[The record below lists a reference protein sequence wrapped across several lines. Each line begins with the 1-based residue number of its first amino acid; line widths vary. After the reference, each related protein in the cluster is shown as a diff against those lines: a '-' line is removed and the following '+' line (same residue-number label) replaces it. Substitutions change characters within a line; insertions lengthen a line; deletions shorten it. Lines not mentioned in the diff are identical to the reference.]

1 MPASSLRSGPR
12 PVAGPTLWRR
22 TLRWFGWPSMLSID
36 KVRRLCLDVIDD
48 VPPWHKQGLVS
59 RIAHLR
65 HPAEVP
71 EIKPHLFEAVSMH
84 LGERE
89 ARARIDRLDS
99 LLS

>member
-1 MPASSLRSGPR
+1 MPASSLRSSTR

-22 TLRWFGWPSMLSID
+22 TLRWLGWPPMLSID
-36 KVRRLCLDVIDD
+36 QVRRLCLDVIDD

-59 RIAHLR
+59 RISHLR
-65 HPAEVP
+65 HPAEVA

-89 ARARIDRLDS
+89 ARDRINRLDL

>member
-1 MPASSLRSGPR
+1 MPASSLRSSTR
-12 PVAGPTLWRR
+12 PTAGPTLWRR

-59 RIAHLR
+59 RISHLR
-65 HPAEVP
+65 HPAEVA

-89 ARARIDRLDS
+89 ARARINRLDA